1 MQNRNVIDVDQ
12 LAFLWATL
20 MTLIIVAQ
28 IHMQNASIF
37 QMMPNKQLGKK
48 GLPSKVYS
56 CFLSIVLTLM
66 KWILVKIGSVIELIL
81 LEFKPEM
88 EWISNEF

>member
-28 IHMQNASIF
+28 IYYAKRIHFPDDA
-37 QMMPNKQLGKK
+37 K
-48 GLPSKVYS
+48 
-56 CFLSIVLTLM
+56 
-66 KWILVKIGSVIELIL
+66 
-81 LEFKPEM
+81 
-88 EWISNEF
+88 